1 MKPIAAS
8 CSLLLALWAWTP
20 PATAETTAEAEVR
33 QAMTEVITAASNLD
47 AAGILSR
54 LDSSS
59 ASRFFVQ
66 GQSFNHAD
74 LATFLLQAF
83 ADMKSQQVIWL
94 ESAARELSPDTVLWT
109 SSGRNPVVEASGR
122 EVEYM
127 LAETWMW
134 KKLND
139 QWKAIHYHESFLEM
153 PSREARARVE
163 TALLQFAASFTLPAA
178 AADEAYP
185 QLEGFVTANPA
196 ILGAAF
202 ATTSPGETRWP
213 AIYAFRKGADLIRKN
228 LPFDAEYTKAEWYA
242 KPLSGVSPAWT
253 NPYFDASGAERMMIT
268 CSVLVRDSDGKPQ
281 GILTAD
287 LPIY

>member
-33 QAMTEVITAASNLD
+33 QTMVEVVTSAANLD
-47 AAGILSR
+47 APGILSR
-54 LDSSS
+54 LDPSPD
-59 ASRFFVQ
+59 ARYFVQ
-66 GQSFNHAD
+66 GQSFNFVD
-74 LATFLLQAF
+74 LSTFLLQSF

-109 SSGRNPVVEASGR
+109 SSGRNPVVEAGGR

-127 LAETWMW
+127 IAETWMW

-202 ATTSPGETRWP
+202 ATTSASETRWP
-213 AIYAFRKGADLIRKN
+213 AIYAFRKGADLIHKN
-228 LPFDAEYTKAEWYA
+228 LPFDAEYTKAEWFA
-242 KPLSGVSPAWT
+242 NPLSGGSPAWT

-268 CSVLVRDSDGKPQ
+268 CSVLVMDADGKPK